1 MKAPRHLAELL
12 KRLSQEYKNSETALH
27 FRNPYE
33 LVVATILSAQCTDER
48 VNKVT
53 PALFARFPN
62 AESLAQGRIADIEK
76 LVQSTGFYR
85 NKAKN
90 LQGMAQRVVETHG
103 GRIPD
108 SIEELVA
115 LPGIGRKTANVV
127 LGNAFGKPAGVVV
140 DTHVKRLSFR
150 LGLTKQSDPVKVEKD
165 LNALIPQEYWTEF
178 PHWLIWHGRRV
189 CTARKPACE
198 RCIVAKL
205 CPKMGLRLKASSSRI
220 SPLKRGIP

>member
-108 SIEELVA
+108 SLEELVA

-178 PHWLIWHGRRV
+178 PHWLIWHGRKV